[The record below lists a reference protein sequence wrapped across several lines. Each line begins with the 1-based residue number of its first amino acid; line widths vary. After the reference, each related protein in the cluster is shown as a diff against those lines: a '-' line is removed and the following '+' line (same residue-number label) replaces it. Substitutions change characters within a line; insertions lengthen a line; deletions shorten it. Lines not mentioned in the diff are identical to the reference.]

1 MGVRS
6 RKIEAIIRQEFKK
19 VDDGKQ
25 SMDEAMRAIE
35 RRIAPVKKLYTE
47 YQW

>member
-1 MGVRS
+1 MGVRA
-6 RKIEAIIRQEFKK
+6 RKIAVVVQEEFQK